1 MGNFIHTMLLGD
13 PVVKEAL
20 CCQVERESQWTNK
33 SSTVVE
39 CRDMFNQIA
48 ETCFIPT
55 SENTYNLETACRIEL
70 PKIKKSGKEL
80 ISEH

>member
-1 MGNFIHTMLLGD
+1 MGNFIHTTLLVD

-39 CRDMFNQIA
+39 CRNMFNQIA

-55 SENTYNLETACRIEL
+55 SENTYNLETA
-70 PKIKKSGKEL
+70 
-80 ISEH
+80 